1 MGTANENTIA
11 SPTGDESK
19 ADILKHEV
27 LDPSFDHDDE
37 AQKTALD
44 ESISAEE
51 AARVLRKIDW
61 HLVPVLVLVNAIQ
74 LIDKNTLSS
83 AATYGMIQQA
93 NLVGQEYSLLV
104 ALFYIGYLVA
114 EYPSN
119 YLMQKFPT
127 GKYLTVNFILWG
139 VVLACSGAC
148 TSFPGLAVC
157 RFLLGVFEAPLNP
170 GLIVITSAWWKTSE
184 QARRVGV
191 WYSMAGFINLPVA
204 MVFYGLAHVEVGG
217 MFPYQ
222 WIFIVF
228 GLVTVLIGI
237 SLWWILPESPNTAS
251 FLNERERE
259 VALERIRDNHNGV
272 KNREHKRY
280 QVFEALKDPK
290 VWMLTFAVFF
300 QNMTNALQNSFTG
313 LIIRGLG
320 FSTYEAVL
328 LTMPQYAVM
337 AVACLAVTW
346 LLSTRWGQ
354 GKRIFAMILCYIPG
368 IVGTVLLNT
377 VPLTDSTVGVHLFA
391 VYFINTIATSAS
403 ILFSLL
409 ASNIAGYTK
418 KSVVNSMFFIAYSLG
433 NIISPQ
439 TFLQAEAPAYTTG
452 IGVTL
457 ACFCVNILLF
467 ASLYIVY
474 TISNRKREKEAE
486 GQPPLSE
493 EEKTRLF
500 YADLTDLENRNM
512 LYAK

>member
-1 MGTANENTIA
+1 
-11 SPTGDESK
+11 
-19 ADILKHEV
+19 
-27 LDPSFDHDDE
+27 
-37 AQKTALD
+37 
-44 ESISAEE
+44 
-51 AARVLRKIDW
+51 
-61 HLVPVLVLVNAIQ
+61 
-74 LIDKNTLSS
+74 
-83 AATYGMIQQA
+83 
-93 NLVGQEYSLLV
+93 
-104 ALFYIGYLVA
+104 
-114 EYPSN
+114 
-119 YLMQKFPT
+119 
-127 GKYLTVNFILWG
+127 
-139 VVLACSGAC
+139 
-148 TSFPGLAVC
+148 
-157 RFLLGVFEAPLNP
+157 
-170 GLIVITSAWWKTSE
+170 
-184 QARRVGV
+184 
-191 WYSMAGFINLPVA
+191 
-204 MVFYGLAHVEVGG
+204 

-237 SLWWILPESPNTAS
+237 SLWWILPESPSKAS

-259 VALERIRDNHNGV
+259 IAVERIKDNHNSI

-280 QVFEALKDPK
+280 QVIEALKDPK

-346 LLSTRWGQ
+346 LLSTKWGQ
-354 GKRIFAMILCYIPG
+354 GKRIFAMIVCYIPG

-377 VPLTDSTVGVHLFA
+377 VPLSDSTVGVHLFA
-391 VYFINTIATSAS
+391 VYFINTIATTAS

-409 ASNIAGYTK
+409 ASNVAGYTK

-439 TFLQAEAPAYTTG
+439 TFLQSEAPAYTTG

-467 ASLYIVY
+467 VALYIVY
-474 TISNRKREKEAE
+474 TVSNRKREKEAE

-493 EEKTRLF
+493 EEMTRLV
-500 YADLTDLENRNM
+500 YGDLTDLENRRM